1 MPKDLKKWVIISFWS
16 NRIQRPL
23 SFRRTI
29 FFFVSICLT
38 FFHTSTKDHSSSSSS
53 GHPSCL
59 SLTPNPK
66 LRFLSFSLCDLCSH
80 LYLIFIFLFYF
91 CLVSRKFLYFLC
103 FLLLTNHIQL
113 KKLEKKRLRIKIVE
127 NESVLSCDG
136 FLLQFSSQSR
146 HLPQWYHLSATINF
160 LRVSFFLTFF
170 VSRIIWNYAYLCFN

>member
-1 MPKDLKKWVIISFWS
+1 MFRCLFVVQLMVIFQTRTVTKTAPKQVIWLKCLLFQFSERKKKKNFRILPKDLKKWVIISFWS

-38 FFHTSTKDHSSSSSS
+38 FFNTSTKDHSSSSSS

-80 LYLIFIFLFYF
+80 LYLIFIFLFF
-91 CLVSRKFLYFLC
+91 VCLVSRKFLYFLC

-113 KKLEKKRLRIKIVE
+113 KKLEK
-127 NESVLSCDG
+127 NDWESK
-136 FLLQFSSQSR
+136 
-146 HLPQWYHLSATINF
+146 
-160 LRVSFFLTFF
+160 
-170 VSRIIWNYAYLCFN
+170 